1 MMYYERYDLL
11 SDPKCN
17 PTFDEILAMSHDE
30 FREWI
35 RFFRAEVVK
44 AWDERGQPP
53 RVGYNHDGIVDNFRE
68 MTKDFSLNW
77 METVDHRTGKK
88 DVIRNTTTAGNAV
101 NQWFPTMMKTRIT
114 YGKNVAESRSIY
126 DFFAKDELFETFC
139 TYASRHFKRDSFYH
153 YSNPVSVGDIVP
165 GIKDPIIDAFHFVTS
180 FPENTE
186 YGFFICPVKEDKKY
200 TGFNTKLA
208 LKRNL
213 VIDHRLDV
221 DREVFFNLPTSGPV
235 VSNVHPNAKTYAIRL
250 YKKGQRIFPVGLKA
264 FRVSFCQYA
273 VNFPPLTARYLYE
286 RFLPKPAD
294 NNTGDT
300 PPAIIFDPSS
310 GWGGRLLGAI
320 SVSGST
326 PVHYVGTDPNSDHV
340 GPGGWTKYQDFAT
353 FFNHEI
359 REGSIFG
366 THGHSFHIFQEGSE
380 VIRNHP
386 DFQMYKGK
394 VDVVFTSPPYFA
406 KEVYSE
412 DAEQSCHKF
421 GDYATW
427 RDGFLK
433 PTLETAVEWLKPG
446 GYILW
451 NIADAVFG
459 GEMLPLEKDSCD
471 IMKELGMEY
480 VETLKMSLA
489 QMPGG
494 NRLEET
500 GDFEEVEEHTL
511 HETTTKK
518 VPIMKGKMKNFCE
531 VYKESGK
538 GKMMLKYEPI
548 FCFRKP
554 ETAKPE
560 SSWVANYRRSQEP

>member
-1 MMYYERYDLL
+1 MDGKYIMRNDKLID
-11 SDPKCN
+11 DPKLN
-17 PTFDEILAMSHDE
+17 PTFDEILFMSQDE
-30 FREWI
+30 FRDWI
-35 RFFRAEVVK
+35 RFFRKEVVRL
-44 AWDERGQPP
+44 WDDEGLPP
-53 RVGYNHDGIVDNFRE
+53 RVGFTKEGIIENFKG
-68 MTKDFSLNW
+68 MIKDYSLGY
-77 METVDHRTGKK
+77 METIDHRTGKK
-88 DVIRNTTTAGNAV
+88 DVIRNTMIVGNAV
-101 NQWFPTMMKTRIT
+101 NEWFPTMMKTRIT

-126 DFFAKDELFETFC
+126 DYFAKEELYETFV
-139 TYASRHFKRDSFYH
+139 TYANRHFKRDSFYH

-165 GIKDPIIDAFHFVTS
+165 GINEPIRGAEHFLAS
-180 FPENTE
+180 FKETDE
-186 YGFFICPVKEDKKY
+186 LAYFLCPVKRDKKY
-200 TGFNTKLA
+200 TGFNSD
-208 LKRNL
+208 LKDKKNL
-213 VIDHRLDV
+213 VIDGGLS
-221 DREVFFNLPTSGPV
+221 LPHDFS
-235 VSNVHPNAKTYAIRL
+235 IRL
-250 YKKGQRIFPVGLKA
+250 YKKGQRLFPVGLKA

-286 RFLPKPAD
+286 RFLPRPD
-294 NNTGDT
+294 NSHSGDS

-310 GWGGRLLGAI
+310 GWGGRLLGAM
-320 SVSGST
+320 SVST
-326 PVHYVGTDPNSDHV
+326 DRAVHYIGTDPNSDHV

-353 FFNHEI
+353 FFNQNV
-359 REGSIFG
+359 RDAGLFG
-366 THGHSFHIFQEGSE
+366 NHGHSFHIFQEGSE

-446 GYILW
+446 GHILW
-451 NIADAVFG
+451 NVSDIVMSG
-459 GEMLPLEKDSCD
+459 VEHPLVQDSIDILTGLGLTHKD
-471 IMKELGMEY
+471 
-480 VETLKMSLA
+480 TLKMSLA

-511 HETTTKK
+511 YETTTKK
-518 VPIMKGKMKNFCE
+518 VPVMKGKMKYFCE
-531 VYKESGK
+531 VAKESGK

-554 ETAKPE
+554 LDKKE
-560 SSWVANYRRSQEP
+560 SSWVAHHRRESASCE